1 MATSLSRS
9 RERKTGSKAVAN
21 HIVSKKSEQAIG
33 VEVPRIQSRLHSGE
47 NGGHMVQLPVL
58 SDVQERER
66 PNMSSVQFRLPSST
80 NIESETTNSFRMIP
94 ETVIK
99 DAIFTMLM
107 RMKRGNRLMIKK
119 SVSEIMQEIFPA
131 PGVFDKKAYEKAFD
145 HADRSIIYGSV
156 RESEAPIRKA
166 EQSKFKAHVEWAIRI
181 IRVAE
186 RMGKSISRIFGSKTA
201 KAKAIYKKAGD
212 ALQKMIS
219 TKAKMDASFNAD
231 YNLDDSEAN
240 MKGWAH
246 FITQHMHI
254 GGDIVKVK
262 DQRDTLIT
270 IIHEASHLADKTV
283 KDNGVYYPP
292 KTDPNSFAAMD
303 ENTKITT
310 AAFFEE
316 FPRRWLAR
324 SVYQSNFTFIKKS
337 PDLKAQARTIATKHF
352 TSVRRRALYI
362 LMSLKHI
369 RIDLLDGDRDSFKN
383 NKSAI
388 DTASEMLDLTIHK
401 QTIEDKTVSQFD
413 IILAEGVARA
423 TNYLILS
430 IKDLKV
436 PHMVDESEVADAADK
451 LIDDAIIKNDRL
463 FGNQEKDRRLIDYL
477 EMENENPSF
486 NVYSKFIKH
495 STPQTKNPL

>member
-1 MATSLSRS
+1 
-9 RERKTGSKAVAN
+9 
-21 HIVSKKSEQAIG
+21 
-33 VEVPRIQSRLHSGE
+33 
-47 NGGHMVQLPVL
+47 
-58 SDVQERER
+58 
-66 PNMSSVQFRLPSST
+66 
-80 NIESETTNSFRMIP
+80 MIP
-94 ETVIK
+94 EAVIK
-99 DAIFTMLM
+99 DAILTMLM

-119 SVSEIMQEIFPA
+119 SVSEIMTEIFPE

-156 RESEAPIRKA
+156 RESETPIKKA

-181 IRVAE
+181 IRIAE
-186 RMGKSISRIFGSKTA
+186 RMGKSMSRIFGSKTA

-231 YNLDDSEAN
+231 YNLDDSEVN
-240 MKGWAH
+240 MKGWAQ
-246 FITQHMHI
+246 FSTQRMHI

-283 KDNGVYYPP
+283 KDDGVYYPP
-292 KTDPNSFAAMD
+292 KTDLNSFAAMD

-324 SVYQSNFTFIKKS
+324 SVYQSSFTFS
-337 PDLKAQARTIATKHF
+337 PGTSDYETQARTIATKHF
-352 TSVRRRALYI
+352 TRVRRRALHI

-369 RIDLLDGDRDSFKN
+369 RIDLLDGDRDSFEKYE
-383 NKSAI
+383 SAI

-401 QTIEDKTVSQFD
+401 QTTEDRTVSQLD

-423 TNYLILS
+423 TNYLRLS
-430 IKDLKV
+430 IKDLNV
-436 PHMVDESEVADAADK
+436 PLIEDESEIKKVAKK
-451 LIDDAIIKNDRL
+451 LIDDAIIKNDSL
-463 FGNQEKDRRLIDYL
+463 FGNPEKDRRLIDYL
-477 EMENENPSF
+477 EMENDNPSF
-486 NVYSKFIKH
+486 NVYLKSAKH